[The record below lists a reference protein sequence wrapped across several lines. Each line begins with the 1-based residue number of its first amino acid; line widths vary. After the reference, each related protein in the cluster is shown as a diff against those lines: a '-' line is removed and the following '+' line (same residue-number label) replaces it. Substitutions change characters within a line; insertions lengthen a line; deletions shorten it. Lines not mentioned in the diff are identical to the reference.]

1 MNILR
6 HFSGRIFACLML
18 VAFAAGAFSAFGRVS
33 LPVTT
38 VNGRPCFY
46 YTPRSSS
53 ETVYGLSKRLGLTRE
68 EIVAYN
74 PGAADGLRKNT
85 TLYFPVDD
93 FRDRIEVEAEGSD
106 AVVPEQTDNNRLRP
120 VHIEYTIDSTSV
132 VNEAEAQ
139 GELPVAP
146 EPSGA
151 DSAMVRGE
159 VSPYSIAVLL
169 PFGLGEE
176 QISRPAR
183 LATDF
188 YKGFLI
194 AADTLAHRGE
204 TVAVTAVDIASGSLD
219 EALGREEV
227 RSAAVIVAPDSPGF
241 ISRALKAGVK
251 GYIVNT
257 LDFADSLYLT
267 EPRVVQ
273 TNIDHRNMYAKAV
286 GYLISELK
294 DATPVIISNT
304 EGRNDKEAFTAYL
317 RGRLTEEGVPFIEIP
332 YEGTLTSLDLERL
345 SVNTEASYV
354 IVPSSGSIGEFNRF
368 SHALN
373 NFRVTNPDTGMRL
386 FGYPEWVTFRG
397 DAQDMLHTLGA
408 SIYSRFNDDFDSFSA
423 RNIASDF
430 LRWYGEPMIESI
442 PSRGLLGYDLGCML
456 VKNLRANHGVFSPE
470 TPAEYRGIQSTFRLV
485 RASDAEDSGYVNDA
499 LYIIHYLPV
508 TGTDCTIH

>member
-18 VAFAAGAFSAFGRVS
+18 VAFAAGAFLAFGRVS

-151 DSAMVRGE
+151 DSATVRGE

-286 GYLISELK
+286 GYLISELEK
-294 DATPVIISNT
+294 LIKKYDAVDNCYFAAVPTELEWMQKITPDIKRCAIQHPDFPNVWDDAVKYDCS
-304 EGRNDKEAFTAYL
+304 
-317 RGRLTEEGVPFIEIP
+317 
-332 YEGTLTSLDLERL
+332 
-345 SVNTEASYV
+345 
-354 IVPSSGSIGEFNRF
+354 
-368 SHALN
+368 
-373 NFRVTNPDTGMRL
+373 RVQ
-386 FGYPEWVTFRG
+386 F
-397 DAQDMLHTLGA
+397 
-408 SIYSRFNDDFDSFSA
+408 
-423 RNIASDF
+423 
-430 LRWYGEPMIESI
+430 WYGMFDQNHIQ
-442 PSRGLLGYDLGCML
+442 LLHSKNISCNVFFADTFENYKMYFDMGMDTILTNRMDLAA
-456 VKNLRANHGVFSPE
+456 KYKEIR
-470 TPAEYRGIQSTFRLV
+470 
-485 RASDAEDSGYVNDA
+485 
-499 LYIIHYLPV
+499 
-508 TGTDCTIH
+508 